1 MKNRFRI
8 GITIFLLLLT
18 IGFATVTTN
27 LIVNNLTNIS
37 LTPDDFNVYFSKAIT
52 NDSGSAS
59 ISSDNKIITYST
71 NTLVNIG
78 DKAELTYRI
87 TNDSKQY
94 DAQINLAINFD
105 DIEDK
110 DRFKITYITF
120 SDQDSYLLEAKT
132 SKEGKVIIELL
143 KPYIKDAS
151 VSFNITID
159 AEAKSRSSIA
169 SGENYN
175 LIFDSQG
182 GSEVENKTV
191 EYGHQY
197 GNLSTPTKNGFTFLG
212 WYRGDELVSEDTFID
227 NNNETLEAHWERNN
241 YNINIDLNGGSS
253 NQSLSHNIPY
263 EDEIE
268 LSVPTRNNYIFDGWE
283 SNIDSTIINGNL
295 IKMGYNDTTIKA
307 KWKPMS
313 YYVKYN
319 GNGSTSGGMLNQEI
333 KYDSKTS
340 LSNNNFA
347 KTNYTFAGW
356 TTNPNSKI
364 VEYLNSEQVTN
375 ITTGGT
381 TINLYAVWVVTTT
394 NYGYQASIRTY
405 DINTKGI
412 YRLEVWGARG
422 GNITGYNGGAGG
434 YSIGEIE
441 LNAGIKLSIATGG
454 VGVGASNPG
463 QSLAGGYN
471 GGGSV
476 TGNGGV
482 NHITASGGGATHI
495 AIYNSS
501 YGILPSYPSKDIL
514 NQYVLIVAGG
524 GGGARN
530 QANHENAARWGH
542 GGAGGG
548 LQSSGVYSN
557 YGTTTLAKRN
567 VCIATQTAGYRFGLG
582 GSGNGNSAGGGGYMG
597 GYPGDSSCG
606 YTGAGNGGSGYI
618 AKLSNAN
625 SYNGEQVF
633 ISPNGNSETGH
644 FDNGYARIT
653 FIRGTK

>member
-18 IGFATVTTN
+18 IGFSIVTTN

-52 NDSGSAS
+52 NDRGSAS
-59 ISSDNKIITYST
+59 ISSNNKIITYST

-94 DAQINLAINFD
+94 DALINLAINFD
-105 DIEDK
+105 NIEDK

-132 SKEGKVIIELL
+132 SEEGKVIIELL
-143 KPYIKDAS
+143 KPYIKDTS

-197 GNLSTPTKNGFTFLG
+197 GDLSTPTKNGFTFLG
-212 WYRGDELVSEDTFID
+212 WYRGDDLVSEDTFID
-227 NNNETLEAHWERNN
+227 NNNEILEAHWERNN

-253 NQSLSHNIPY
+253 NQSLSYNIPY
-263 EDEIE
+263 ESEIE

-313 YYVKYN
+313 YYVKFN
-319 GNGSTSGGMLNQEI
+319 GNGSTSGSMANQEI
-333 KYDSKTS
+333 EWNKETQ
-340 LSNNNFA
+340 LLANTFI

-356 TTNPNSKI
+356 STTSNGVI
-364 VEYLNSEQVTN
+364 EYLDNEN
-375 ITTGGT
+375 ILNLTTSGE
-381 TINLYAVWVVTTT
+381 TITLYAIWVKTTT
-394 NYGYQASIRTY
+394 TYNYYGAYQIFNTPQKGYYQI
-405 DINTKGI
+405 
-412 YRLEVWGARG
+412 EVYGAAG
-422 GNITGYNGGAGG
+422 GGPGNCNGYAIKAGG
-434 YSIGEIE
+434 YGGYAKGTTSLNKGEKIYIV
-441 LNAGIKLSIATGG
+441 AGGKGG
-454 VGVGASNPG
+454 MSTTYGFNG
-463 QSLAGGYN
+463 GGYN
-471 GGGSV
+471 AQAGNNCGG
-476 TGNGGV
+476 
-482 NHITASGGGATHI
+482 AGGGATHVASVLRGNGQLSNYASYQNEVLI
-495 AIYNSS
+495 AAGAGGGGALSVAGAAGGTNSGKLYYLSGGNGTPTGPGAAGTGYTHYSGQTAGSFGKGGNGGS
-501 YGILPSYPSKDIL
+501 YGVGAGGAGWY
-514 NQYVLIVAGG
+514 GG
-524 GGGARN
+524 GGGAHITPTTSGGGGGGSTYIKSTLTN
-530 QANHENAARWGH
+530 QA
-542 GGAGGG
+542 
-548 LQSSGVYSN
+548 
-557 YGTTTLAKRN
+557 
-567 VCIATQTAGYRFGLG
+567 QTAGVN
-582 GSGNGNSAGGGGYMG
+582 SGNGYV
-597 GYPGDSSCG
+597 
-606 YTGAGNGGSGYI
+606 I
-618 AKLSNAN
+618 
-625 SYNGEQVF
+625 
-633 ISPNGNSETGH
+633 
-644 FDNGYARIT
+644 IT
-653 FIRGTK
+653 FISGLK